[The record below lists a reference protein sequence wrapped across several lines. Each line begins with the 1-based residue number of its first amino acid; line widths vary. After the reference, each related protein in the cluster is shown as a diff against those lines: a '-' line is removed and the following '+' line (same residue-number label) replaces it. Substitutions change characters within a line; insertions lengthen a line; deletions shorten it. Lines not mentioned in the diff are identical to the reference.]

1 MRIAVSRIRVLCRTN
16 TCPPILHRTLV
27 GFIVQRIFAILL
39 MLVLLTGTVANP
51 RYIPQLYAA
60 QQTVTSPSTGVLYFS
75 ETGQYLHGTF
85 RQFYEANGGVTVFG
99 LPLTPIVSDGAL
111 RVQYFE
117 RARFEVPVGH
127 DDAGEVMLTRIGA
140 HFINQLSDAELA
152 QQPFAGVDAT
162 ANDASIQYFAPTRHT
177 LRGAFRTFW
186 EQNGAL
192 PILGYPMS
200 EEFVQQIQGEMVRV
214 QYFERVR
221 LEMRFTR
228 NNQTRIDIG
237 LLGTALLLETPE
249 MQVHTAPMP
258 SMELVASATTSYK
271 GAGQAKRT
279 NIARAGAMVDGVI
292 IPAGS
297 EFSFLANS
305 NFVDTDF
312 VEGYG
317 IINGQLTK
325 VIGGGICQVSTTL
338 FRAASNGGFDITRRI
353 PPTYVV
359 TTYEDILGF
368 DAAVLEPGVDFRFR
382 NDSANLLMLV
392 VRNSPSASRI
402 TMELWGVP
410 DGRTVQ
416 YDGPFVTNVTKPG
429 SAIWQYD
436 ATIARGTT
444 RQLVVGRGGM
454 NVSYMR
460 KVFAADGNLLHD
472 DTFLTKYAP
481 WYDYVL
487 YGPGVV
493 PPAGVRLR

>member
-1 MRIAVSRIRVLCRTN
+1 M
-16 TCPPILHRTLV
+16 
-27 GFIVQRIFAILL
+27 QRLFAILL
-39 MLVLLTGTVANP
+39 MLVLLTGAVANP

-60 QQTVTSPSTGVLYFS
+60 QQAVSTPSTGVLYFS

-85 RQFYEANGGVTVFG
+85 RQFYEANGGIAIFG
-99 LPLTPIVSDGAL
+99 LPLTPIVSDGGL

-117 RARFEVPVGH
+117 RARFEVPIGH
-127 DDAGEVMLTRIGA
+127 NDAGEVMLTRIGA
-140 HFINQLSDAELA
+140 HFINQLNSDELA
-152 QQPFAGVDAT
+152 RPPFAGVEAPSDVA
-162 ANDASIQYFAPTRHT
+162 IQYFAPTRHT

-186 EQNGAL
+186 EKNGAL
-192 PILGYPMS
+192 PIFGYPMS

-221 LEMRFTR
+221 LEMHIDR
-228 NNQTRIDIG
+228 NNQMRVLIG
-237 LLGTALLLETPE
+237 LLGTALLLETPA

-258 SMELVASATTSYK
+258 NMQLVASATTSYN
-271 GAGQAKRT
+271 GAGAAKRT

-317 IINGQLTK
+317 IIGGQLTK
-325 VIGGGICQVSTTL
+325 VLGGGICQVSTTL
-338 FRAASNGGFDITRRI
+338 FRAASNGGFAITKRI
-353 PPTYVV
+353 PHTYVV

-368 DAAVLEPGVDFRFR
+368 DAAVLDPGVDFRFR
-382 NDSANLLMLV
+382 NDSTHLLMLV
-392 VRNSPSASRI
+392 VRNNPAASRI

-410 DGRTVQ
+410 DGRRVQ

-429 SAIWQYD
+429 KPIWQYD

-460 KVFAADGNLLHD
+460 KVVAADGSLLHD
-472 DTFLTKYAP
+472 DTFLTTYAP